1 MCHDRVNQA
10 TSTVLERRILEDAL
24 SCNLH
29 KIGASLIEKVV
40 DVCPHPEPI
49 NQATQ
54 DRIQFKAHIKGWQ
67 GVAERRKWT
76 GPLVKCRK
84 GELTDVVWRVRD
96 KCIFIFPCEWE
107 KEEWNGPP
115 VEIGAPDTMYLG

>member
-1 MCHDRVNQA
+1 M
-10 TSTVLERRILEDAL
+10 
-24 SCNLH
+24 
-29 KIGASLIEKVV
+29 
-40 DVCPHPEPI
+40 
-49 NQATQ
+49 
-54 DRIQFKAHIKGWQ
+54 
-67 GVAERRKWT
+67 
-76 GPLVKCRK
+76 KCRK